1 MWGPREEVYELIRD
15 LSAEGAGDRIDRD
28 TLEETIGLCH
38 SILVMRDGVTARF
51 DASPG
56 CKPSQVDLIRHMV

>member
-1 MWGPREEVYELIRD
+1 MYELIRD
-15 LSAEGAGDRIDRD
+15 LSKEGIAIVLTAD

-38 SILVMRDGVTARF
+38 TILVMRDGQVTARF

-56 CKPSQVDLIRHMV
+56 RKPTQVDLIRHMV